1 MEPMV
6 RRMVWLFRQLAVVV
20 SVASV
25 AGSLTGCLSG
35 SLGGDSIGKY
45 HPGGLGGAGAAA
57 SSGSGG
63 TNGSFGAGGPNGPV
77 GPGPDGAPFC
87 GTLYFGV
94 TAPVRPDILLLLDRS
109 SSMND
114 DSNEMSCTGGCG
126 ANSKW
131 SLLSAAIGRIVSNH
145 PSVNWGLAPFGSD
158 DACGVNAGVEVD
170 VAPDAAPSIALA
182 LAATTPG
189 GAAPTAAA
197 ILAASG
203 YLQSLPDS
211 NPKYILLASDGRSG
225 CATGGGGAAA
235 AATEAENAVASAF
248 QARIPTFVVGMV
260 PAWDTTAT
268 GALNLMADN
277 GGQPS
282 LGTANTFFT
291 TDAIDAQLSVISSR
305 SATVDPC
312 VIPLPYL
319 LAPGTSL
326 AVSTPTADG
335 QSVAIPE
342 DPLVGWS
349 FTSSDDSAVRI
360 SGSACPDL
368 ESGADTQIAIT
379 YVCGPPTVP
388 GLERARASAR

>member
-1 MEPMV
+1 
-6 RRMVWLFRQLAVVV
+6 
-20 SVASV
+20 
-25 AGSLTGCLSG
+25 
-35 SLGGDSIGKY
+35 
-45 HPGGLGGAGAAA
+45 
-57 SSGSGG
+57 
-63 TNGSFGAGGPNGPV
+63 
-77 GPGPDGAPFC
+77 
-87 GTLYFGV
+87 
-94 TAPVRPDILLLLDRS
+94 
-109 SSMND
+109 MND

-126 ANSKW
+126 AKSKW
-131 SLLSAAIGRIVSNH
+131 ALLSAAIGRMVINH
-145 PSVNWGLAPFGSD
+145 PSLNWGLAPFGSD

-170 VAPDAAPSIALA
+170 VAPDAASSIELA

-203 YLQSLPDS
+203 YLRSLPDS

-225 CATGGGGAAA
+225 CATGGGGEAAA
-235 AATEAENAVASAF
+235 DAEAENAVASAF

-268 GALNLMADN
+268 GSLNLMADN

-291 TDAIDAQLSVISSR
+291 TDTIDVQLSLISSR
-305 SATVDPC
+305 AATVDPC

-326 AVSTPTADG
+326 AVSTTAADG

-349 FTSSDDSAVRI
+349 FTSPDDTAVRI

-368 ESGADTQIAIT
+368 ESAADTQIAIS
-379 YVCGPPTVP
+379 YVCGPPTLP
-388 GLERARASAR
+388 GLERARPSAR

>member
-1 MEPMV
+1 M
-6 RRMVWLFRQLAVVV
+6 
-20 SVASV
+20 
-25 AGSLTGCLSG
+25 GCLSG
-35 SLGGDSIGKY
+35 SLGGDSLGGKY

-63 TNGSFGAGGPNGPV
+63 TNGSFGAGGPSGSF

-114 DSNEMSCTGGCG
+114 DSNETSCTGGCG
-126 ANSKW
+126 TKSKW
-131 SLLSAAIGRIVSNH
+131 SLLSAAIGRMVANH

-170 VAPDAAPSIALA
+170 VAPDAAPSIVLA

-203 YLQSLPDS
+203 YLRSLPDS

-235 AATEAENAVASAF
+235 DAEAENAVASAF

-268 GALNLMADN
+268 GTLNLMADN

-282 LGTANTFFT
+282 LGTTNTFFT

-326 AVSTPTADG
+326 AVSTPAADG

-368 ESGADTQIAIT
+368 QSGADTQIAIT
-379 YVCGPPTVP
+379 YVCGPPTPVD
-388 GLERARASAR
+388 LAR

>member
-1 MEPMV
+1 MV
-6 RRMVWLFRQLAVVV
+6 RLFRQLAVVV

-35 SLGGDSIGKY
+35 SLGGGESLGKY

-57 SSGSGG
+57 ASGSGG

-87 GTLYFGV
+87 DTLYFGV
-94 TAPVRPDILLLLDRS
+94 AAPVRPDILLVLDRA

-114 DSNEMSCTGGCG
+114 ESNEMSCTGGCG
-126 ANSKW
+126 AKSKW
-131 SLLSAAIGRIVSNH
+131 SLLSTAIGRMVIDH
-145 PSVNWGLAPFGSD
+145 PSLNWGFAPFGSD

-170 VAPDAAPSIALA
+170 VAPDAAPSIELA

-197 ILAASG
+197 ILAASD

-235 AATEAENAVASAF
+235 ADAEAENAVASAF
-248 QARIPTFVVGMV
+248 HARIPTFVVGMV

-268 GALNLMADN
+268 GSLNLMADN

-291 TDAIDAQLSVISSR
+291 TDTIDAQLSLLSSR

-326 AVSTPTADG
+326 AVSTTTADG
-335 QSVAIPE
+335 QSMAIPE

-349 FTSSDDSAVRI
+349 FTSPDDSAVRI
-360 SGSACPDL
+360 SGSACPGL
-368 ESGADTQIAIT
+368 ESTADTQIAIT
-379 YVCGPPTVP
+379 YVCSPPTLP
-388 GLERARASAR
+388 GLERARPSAR

>member
-1 MEPMV
+1 
-6 RRMVWLFRQLAVVV
+6 
-20 SVASV
+20 
-25 AGSLTGCLSG
+25 
-35 SLGGDSIGKY
+35 
-45 HPGGLGGAGAAA
+45 
-57 SSGSGG
+57 
-63 TNGSFGAGGPNGPV
+63 
-77 GPGPDGAPFC
+77 
-87 GTLYFGV
+87 
-94 TAPVRPDILLLLDRS
+94 
-109 SSMND
+109 MND
-114 DSNEMSCTGGCG
+114 DSNEMSCSGGCG
-126 ANSKW
+126 ASSKW
-131 SLLSAAIGRIVSNH
+131 ALLSAEIGRMLTNH
-145 PSVNWGLAPFGSD
+145 PLVNWGLAPFGSD
-158 DACGVNAGVEVD
+158 DACGVNAGVEVG
-170 VAPDAAPSIALA
+170 VAPDAAPAIALA
-182 LAATTPG
+182 LEATTPG

-225 CATGGGGAAA
+225 CATGGGGSAAA
-235 AATEAENAVASAF
+235 DAAAENAVAIAF
-248 QARIPTFVVGMV
+248 QARIPTFVVGLV

-291 TDAIDAQLSVISSR
+291 TDTIDARLSQISSI
-305 SATVDPC
+305 SSTVNPC

-326 AVSTPTADG
+326 AVSATTAGG

-349 FTSSDDSAVRI
+349 FTSPDDSAVGI

-368 ESGADTQIAIT
+368 QSAADTQIAIS
-379 YVCGPPTVP
+379 YVCGPPTLP
-388 GLERARASAR
+388 DLERARPSAR

>member
-1 MEPMV
+1 MLV
-6 RRMVWLFRQLAVVV
+6 SVV
-20 SVASV
+20 SVA
-25 AGSLTGCLSG
+25 GCLTGCLSG

-63 TNGSFGAGGPNGPV
+63 TNGSFGAGGQNGSF

-94 TAPVRPDILLLLDRS
+94 TAPVRPDILLLPDRS

-114 DSNEMSCTGGCG
+114 DSNEVSCTGGCG
-126 ANSKW
+126 ASSKW
-131 SLLSAAIGRIVSNH
+131 ALLSAAIGRMVTNH
-145 PSVNWGLAPFGSD
+145 PLVNWGLAPFGSN
-158 DACGVNAGVEVD
+158 DACGVNAGVEVE

-189 GAAPTAAA
+189 GDAPTAAA
-197 ILAASG
+197 ILAAAG
-203 YLQSLPDS
+203 YLRSLSDS
-211 NPKYILLASDGRSG
+211 NAKYILLASDGRSG

-235 AATEAENAVASAF
+235 ADTEAEDAVASAF
-248 QARIPTFVVGMV
+248 QARIPTLVVGMV
-260 PAWDTTAT
+260 PASDTTAT

-291 TDAIDAQLSVISSR
+291 TDAIDAQLSLISST
-305 SATVDPC
+305 AAAVNPC
-312 VIPLPYL
+312 VIRLPYL
-319 LAPGTSL
+319 LAPGSSL

-342 DPLVGWS
+342 DPLDGWS

-360 SGSACPDL
+360 SGSACPAL
-368 ESGADTQIAIT
+368 EGGADTQIAIS
-379 YVCGPPTVP
+379 YVCGPPTLP
-388 GLERARASAR
+388 ALERARAPAR

>member
-1 MEPMV
+1 
-6 RRMVWLFRQLAVVV
+6 MVWLFRQLAVAV

-25 AGSLTGCLSG
+25 AGCLSG

-45 HPGGLGGAGAAA
+45 HPGGLGGAGAGA

-63 TNGSFGAGGPNGPV
+63 TNGSFGAGGPNGSF

-87 GTLYFGV
+87 GTLYSGV

-114 DSNEMSCTGGCG
+114 DSNETSCTGGCG
-126 ANSKW
+126 AKSKW
-131 SLLSAAIGRIVSNH
+131 ALLSAAIGRMVTNH
-145 PSVNWGLAPFGSD
+145 PLVNWGLAPFGSD

-203 YLQSLPDS
+203 YLRSLPDS
-211 NPKYILLASDGRSG
+211 NPRYILLASDGRSG

-235 AATEAENAVASAF
+235 ADVEAENAVASAF

-268 GALNLMADN
+268 GTLNLMADN

-282 LGTANTFFT
+282 LGTTNTFFT
-291 TDAIDAQLSVISSR
+291 TDTIDAQLSLISSR
-305 SATVDPC
+305 AAAVDPC
-312 VIPLPYL
+312 VIRLPYL

-326 AVSTPTADG
+326 EVSTPTADG

-342 DPLVGWS
+342 DPLEGWS
-349 FTSSDDSAVRI
+349 FTSTDDSAIRI

-368 ESGADTQIAIT
+368 QSGADTQIAIT
-379 YVCGPPTVP
+379 YVCGPPTPVD
-388 GLERARASAR
+388 LAR

>member
-6 RRMVWLFRQLAVVV
+6 RRMVRLFRQLAVVV

-25 AGSLTGCLSG
+25 AGSLTGCPSG
-35 SLGGDSIGKY
+35 SLGGESLGKY

-63 TNGSFGAGGPNGPV
+63 TNGSFGAGGPNGSF

-87 GTLYFGV
+87 DTLYFAV
-94 TAPVRPDILLLLDRS
+94 AAPVRPDILLVLDRS

-114 DSNEMSCTGGCG
+114 DSNETSCAGGCG
-126 ANSKW
+126 AKSKW
-131 SLLSAAIGRIVSNH
+131 ALLSAAIGRMVIDH
-145 PSVNWGLAPFGSD
+145 PSLNWGLAPFGSD

-170 VAPDAAPSIALA
+170 VAPDAASSIELA

-203 YLQSLPDS
+203 YLHALPDS

-225 CATGGGGAAA
+225 CATGGGAEAAA
-235 AATEAENAVASAF
+235 DAANAVASAF
-248 QARIPTFVVGMV
+248 QGRIPTFVVGMV

-268 GALNLMADN
+268 GSLNLMADN

-291 TDAIDAQLSVISSR
+291 TDTIDAQLSLLSSR
-305 SATVDPC
+305 SATVNPC

-326 AVSTPTADG
+326 AVSTTTADG

-349 FTSSDDSAVRI
+349 FTSPDDSAVRI
-360 SGSACPDL
+360 SGSACPAL
-368 ESGADTQIAIT
+368 ESAADTQIAIS
-379 YVCGPPTVP
+379 YVCGPPTPP
-388 GLERARASAR
+388 GLDRGPADAR